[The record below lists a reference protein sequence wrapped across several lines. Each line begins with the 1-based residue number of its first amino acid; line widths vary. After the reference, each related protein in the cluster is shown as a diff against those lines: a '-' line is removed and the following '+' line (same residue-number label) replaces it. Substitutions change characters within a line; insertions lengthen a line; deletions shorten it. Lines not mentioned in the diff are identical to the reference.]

1 MASIAGIGII
11 ISLIGVVVISIP
23 MGIVYLIARSKLHS
37 HLNKVHGK
45 KYNALHTFSTNK
57 SVPKVPEGDVVGK
70 KLKKN
75 MIIAEIIMAAPFIL
89 LILFAILI

>member
-45 KYNALHTFSTNK
+45 KYNALHTF
-57 SVPKVPEGDVVGK
+57 
-70 KLKKN
+70 
-75 MIIAEIIMAAPFIL
+75 
-89 LILFAILI
+89 